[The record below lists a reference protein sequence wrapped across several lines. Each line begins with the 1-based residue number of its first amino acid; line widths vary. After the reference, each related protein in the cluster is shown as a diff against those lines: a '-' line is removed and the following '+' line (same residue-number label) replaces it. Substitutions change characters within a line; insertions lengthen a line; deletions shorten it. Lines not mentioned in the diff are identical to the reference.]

1 MQAQVNVLDPQVL
14 LEARRHP
21 GRHPHLL
28 VRVSGYSAYF
38 ADLTPEM
45 QAEIIARHRATL

>member
-1 MQAQVNVLDPQVL
+1 MNGRPK
-14 LEARRHP
+14 EHP
-21 GRHPHLL
+21 EKYPGLL

-45 QAEIIARHRATL
+45 QEEIIARSEHSFGGGGCG